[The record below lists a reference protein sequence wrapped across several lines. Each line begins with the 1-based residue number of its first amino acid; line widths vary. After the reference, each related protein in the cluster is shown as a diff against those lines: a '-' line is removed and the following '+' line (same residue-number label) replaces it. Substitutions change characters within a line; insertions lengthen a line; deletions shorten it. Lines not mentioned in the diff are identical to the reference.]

1 MSLSVIYLLHCI
13 ARRFIGTALAVSLS
27 LRHTFRVI
35 VLFASIRP
43 GRPKPLRLKG
53 QLPLQQIF
61 IDIGILT
68 LQRQLHYGSN
78 RHRRLLAHRLQQL
91 TGPFLIAQGNSLCAR
106 LDSLPNQNVSA
117 PLLQLKK
124 ARHRHALHRD
134 FGKLLQA
141 LDITIIPTGD
151 KANGLA
157 AFSCSARASDTMHIV
172 FHLPRQIKVND

>member
-68 LQRQLHYGSN
+68 LQRQLPLRQQSPSSAARSSPSAADGPISHSAGEFPVRPASTACPIKTLA
-78 RHRRLLAHRLQQL
+78 RRCSSSKRLGIGMRCIGTL
-91 TGPFLIAQGNSLCAR
+91 
-106 LDSLPNQNVSA
+106 
-117 PLLQLKK
+117 
-124 ARHRHALHRD
+124 
-134 FGKLLQA
+134 
-141 LDITIIPTGD
+141 
-151 KANGLA
+151 
-157 AFSCSARASDTMHIV
+157 
-172 FHLPRQIKVND
+172 VNCCRRWI